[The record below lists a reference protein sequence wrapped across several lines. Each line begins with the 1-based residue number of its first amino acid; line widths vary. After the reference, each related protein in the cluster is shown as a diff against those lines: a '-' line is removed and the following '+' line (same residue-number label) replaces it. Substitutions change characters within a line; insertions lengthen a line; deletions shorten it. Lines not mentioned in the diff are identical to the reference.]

1 MAVSFK
7 VNNTDIP
14 PLINFAISKPVFS
27 VFASIPFTTTSKF
40 FLNDVSALSLKS
52 LSNVTN
58 KHFPRITW

>member
-14 PLINFAISKPVFS
+14 PLILPSLSLFS